1 MLPNGLKAKRMLSE
15 HLLFDNSTP
24 RRSLS
29 SRSMAFLIQTMH
41 LLESLDLRCRLYL
54 PFVALRV
61 EPDPSHRARH
71 EAESVDTLRFE

>member
-1 MLPNGLKAKRMLSE
+1 
-15 HLLFDNSTP
+15 
-24 RRSLS
+24 
-29 SRSMAFLIQTMH
+29 MAFLTQTMH